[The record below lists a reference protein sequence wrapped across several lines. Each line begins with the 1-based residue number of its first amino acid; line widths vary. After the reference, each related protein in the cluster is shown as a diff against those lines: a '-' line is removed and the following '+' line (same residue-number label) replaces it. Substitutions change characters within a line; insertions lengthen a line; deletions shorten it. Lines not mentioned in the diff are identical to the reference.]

1 MMSSMDFRTCYKLE
15 GPKFQLPHY
24 QFIGFLSLLCARSEL
39 IWPETKTLL
48 SYIKKTKN
56 KNVANHNINCKIGKL
71 MD

>member
-24 QFIGFLSLLCARSEL
+24 QFIRFLSLLCARSEL

-56 KNVANHNINCKIGKL
+56 KNVDNHNINCKIGKL

>member
-1 MMSSMDFRTCYKLE
+1 MSLMDFKTCYKFK

-56 KNVANHNINCKIGKL
+56 KNVAKNNINCKIGKL

>member
-1 MMSSMDFRTCYKLE
+1 MSLMDFRTCYKLE

-24 QFIGFLSLLCARSEL
+24 QFIEFLSLLCAKSEL